1 MFVTQLLPLLVL
13 VTPAPQPLTPL
24 DPDQFVSMIENMA
37 AAAHRRNADLGNQV
51 SVIQDRI

>member
-1 MFVTQLLPLLVL
+1 MLPLLAVL

-24 DPDQFVSMIENMA
+24 DPDQFVSMIESMA

-51 SVIQDRI
+51 SVIHHRI